1 MNSDQMTKE
10 QLALRIDQELRYQLD
25 EIIQRLQ
32 KLAKEYNIG
41 QKADKRSPLRNI
53 LVAATDRTA
62 SVEVIKNQIRY
73 QIGRKEGSEVWKIER
88 NGVKFGEVIAQ
99 QLDALSQDATEILK
113 RIRETLPK
121 DSLLQTYLNPKQ
133 LHREEV
139 DLRLKLAQLYLGYLV
154 REHTAQ
160 VNSGNASNGSSGEQT
175 RSSEPSRGS
184 QSFVTQRP
192 AKPSQPKRH

>member
-1 MNSDQMTKE
+1 MSLEQMTKE
-10 QLALRIDQELRYQLD
+10 QLVLRIDQELRYQLD

-53 LVAATDRTA
+53 LITSTDRTA

-99 QLDALSQDATEILK
+99 QLDALSQDAIEILK
-113 RIRETLPK
+113 RIQETLPK

-139 DLRLKLAQLYLGYLV
+139 DLHLKLAQLYLGYLV

-160 VNSGNASNGSSGEQT
+160 ANSGNFSSNHSDQA
-175 RSSEPSRGS
+175 RSSEPSRTS
-184 QSFVTQRP
+184 QNPATQRP
-192 AKPSQPKRH
+192 SRPNRPNRH